1 MSREFDVK
9 LYLIM
14 GDVTSEIEVNED
26 IKKITAKEPLS
37 FPLYFQ
43 KSIDKNWYF
52 SEPVDLVITGPF
64 KEYSTEGDI
73 SYFPAFNSIGIM
85 LKDEEMPLGISRYKL
100 GKISHSLGK
109 LQQLNNQETAN
120 IAIYHRE
127 RGENLR

>member
-14 GDVTSEIEVNED
+14 GDVTSEID
-26 IKKITAKEPLS
+26 INKDITKISAKAPLL

-43 KSIDKNWYF
+43 KSIAKNWYF

-85 LKDEEMPLGISRYKL
+85 LEDEEMTLGISRYKL
-100 GKISHSLGK
+100 GKISHSLSK
-109 LQQLNNQETAN
+109 LQQLNDLETAN
-120 IAIYHRE
+120 IAIYHRK
-127 RGENLR
+127 RG